1 MSTLSEP
8 QPQLVPRLFTRTFD
22 DAYLAGQAVTFS
34 NLTAS
39 QLTPG
44 KLEAK
49 FSFADLDSLK
59 FVEVTSNQA
68 WRLKGQKSTNRLS
81 FTITLTRSQ
90 TQILAHGY
98 QITKQDLFGFD
109 RTREADMIV
118 EKNTHTAT
126 VNVDLNIFQS
136 VAEHMG
142 YDCFSSNFLQQNS
155 IRLVADSINLLR
167 DYYQQ
172 ISQLLNHQPLLLMQP
187 QMQLLIAEDF
197 YPLLIDTL
205 GKSVKKKR
213 QKIKTYRR
221 YSLVRQAE
229 DIAQSYLD
237 KPLTLKQL
245 CDELETSSTA
255 LYYGFQDLFGMSP
268 MAYIKTQRLNGVRR
282 ALKNA
287 NPQTT
292 MVMGIAQQWGFWSAG
307 HFARDYQQMFGELPR
322 ETLKRPSGK
331 S

>member
-1 MSTLSEP
+1 MSTLSKP
-8 QPQLVPRLFTRTFD
+8 QPQPVPRIFTRTFD
-22 DAYLAGQAVTFS
+22 DAYLTGKAVTFS

-49 FSFADLDSLK
+49 FNWADLDSLK
-59 FVEVTSNQA
+59 FLEVASNQG
-68 WRLKGQKSTNRLS
+68 WRVKGQKSANRLS
-81 FTITLTRSQ
+81 FTMTLTNSQ
-90 TQILAHGY
+90 TQILAHGC
-98 QITKQDLFGFD
+98 QISKQDLFGFD
-109 RTREADMIV
+109 RTREVDMIV
-118 EKNTHTAT
+118 EKNTHIATA
-126 VNVDLNIFQS
+126 NVDLNIFQS
-136 VAEHMG
+136 LAEQMG
-142 YDCFSSNFLQQNS
+142 YDCLGSYFFQQNC
-155 IRLVADSINLLR
+155 IGFAPDIVNILR
-167 DYYQQ
+167 ASYQQ
-172 ISQLLNHQPLLLMQP
+172 ISQLLIHQTLLLMQP

-205 GKSVKKKR
+205 GKGVKQKR

-255 LYYGFQDLFGMSP
+255 LYYGFQDVFGMSP

-282 ALKNA
+282 ALKKA
-287 NPQTT
+287 NPETT
-292 MVMGIAQQWGFWSAG
+292 MVMGVAQQWGFWSLN
-307 HFARDYQQMFGELPR
+307 HFSRDYKKMFGELPSV
-322 ETLKRPSGK
+322 TLRS
-331 S
+331 